1 MRSEIVW
8 SSHIG
13 LPGGLATRGRTRKL
27 LQCIHMCHMY
37 KMLCMMLCLC
47 PGSPKARSTLGHNYT
62 EYLPKELRVPNT
74 RTGSNRHHGPCYA
87 KLAKCCPQPPRRPR
101 GLRISGLSRNVSREQ
116 RVRPSSVTRAS
127 SASRSS
133 SRQQISARVP
143 TGSIPRPPSPPV
155 TGATHPQPPHAGA
168 GARDGRGPHRKPA
181 RAHAPPRPQGAPTNP
196 RAAARTPPRRF
207 CVA

>member
-1 MRSEIVW
+1 MPPPEAKRLVGHSV
-8 SSHIG
+8 
-13 LPGGLATRGRTRKL
+13 TDRTDRV
-27 LQCIHMCHMY
+27 
-37 KMLCMMLCLC
+37 
-47 PGSPKARSTLGHNYT
+47 
-62 EYLPKELRVPNT
+62 PKELRVPNT

-196 RAAARTPPRRF
+196 RAAARTRPGDSASPSGAGRPHHRS
-207 CVA
+207 AQAESTALNQPG